1 MRVKFSIELLERTL
15 MHMMLQHN
23 DEIRVSVNATKV
35 ERNHMMVHGQILNT
49 INNEQ
54 SAAKL
59 RIGESSSTIP
69 CLTD

>member
-1 MRVKFSIELLERTL
+1 
-15 MHMMLQHN
+15 
-23 DEIRVSVNATKV
+23 
-35 ERNHMMVHGQILNT
+35 VHGQILNT